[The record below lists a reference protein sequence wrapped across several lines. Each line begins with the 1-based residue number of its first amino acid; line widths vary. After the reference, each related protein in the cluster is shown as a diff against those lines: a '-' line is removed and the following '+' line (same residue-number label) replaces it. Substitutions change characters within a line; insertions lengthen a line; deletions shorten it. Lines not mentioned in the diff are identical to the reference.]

1 MKKPD
6 INDLKKV
13 KEPAIIK
20 EFKEFINRGNVVDLA
35 IGVVVGGAFGS
46 IVTSLVNNIVM
57 PIVSMLIGGIDFSH
71 LKITVPSF
79 LGTSDPA
86 TINIGLFIES
96 VVDFL
101 IIAFVIFLV
110 VRALNKFQE
119 KAQAK
124 LAREEAKKEKEE
136 QEQEDENTALL
147 REIRDALVKEK
158 KTTNTKKK

>member
-1 MKKPD
+1 MKKPEL
-6 INDLKKV
+6 NDLKNV

-79 LGTSDPA
+79 LGASEPA

-96 VVDFL
+96 IVDFL

-119 KAQAK
+119 KAKAK
-124 LAREEAKKEKEE
+124 LAKEEAKKEKEE
-136 QEQEDENTALL
+136 QAQEDENTQLL
-147 REIRDALVKEK
+147 REIRDALVENKPK
-158 KTTNTKKK
+158 AKKK

>member
-6 INDLKKV
+6 VKRLKDLDLKELQA

-35 IGVVVGGAFGS
+35 IGVVIGGAFSS

-57 PIVSMLIGGIDFSH
+57 PVVSMLIGGIDFSH
-71 LKITVPSF
+71 LSVTVPSF
-79 LGTSDPA
+79 LGTSEPA
-86 TINIGLFIES
+86 EIKFGLFIES

-119 KAQAK
+119 AAKAK
-124 LAREEAKKEKEE
+124 LAAEETKEKKAEKK
-136 QEQEDENTALL
+136 QDNENTKLL
-147 REIRDALVKEK
+147 REIRDALV
-158 KTTNTKKK
+158 TKKK